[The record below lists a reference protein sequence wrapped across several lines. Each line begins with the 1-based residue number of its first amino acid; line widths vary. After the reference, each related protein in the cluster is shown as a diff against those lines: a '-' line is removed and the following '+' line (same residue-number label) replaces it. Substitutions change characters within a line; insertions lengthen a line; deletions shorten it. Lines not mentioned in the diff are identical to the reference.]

1 VFSPLLKT
9 NLCTVGIIYS
19 LNVGL
24 YSLGL
29 EFSFGDG
36 FNNKLDFF
44 TRQKDIQIL
53 FLLFCVLSVTIF
65 RELFH

>member
-1 VFSPLLKT
+1 MLKT
-9 NLCTVGIIYS
+9 NLCTVGIIYF
-19 LNVGL
+19 LNVWL
-24 YSLGL
+24 HSLSL

-36 FNNKLDFF
+36 FNNEVDFF